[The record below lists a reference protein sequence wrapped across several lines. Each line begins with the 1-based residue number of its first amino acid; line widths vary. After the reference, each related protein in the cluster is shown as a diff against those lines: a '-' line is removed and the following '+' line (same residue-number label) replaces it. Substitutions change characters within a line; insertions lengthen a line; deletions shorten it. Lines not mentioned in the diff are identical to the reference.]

1 MRKIQLYIAASLDGY
16 IARRDGSIDW
26 LSIVEKAGEDYGYSE
41 FVKSIDT
48 TLMGYQT
55 YAQVLTFG
63 EFPYNDKQ
71 NYVFSRQ
78 PRPAGDKPVSFVSE
92 DPAAFVRR
100 LKAQPGGGIWL
111 IGGGQLNTILL
122 NAGLIDEMI
131 LSIIPIVLGD
141 GIPLFGAQPRET
153 KWVLKGQKA
162 FDSGL
167 VQVQYASG
175 YGA

>member
-1 MRKIQLYIAASLDGY
+1 MRQIQLYIASSLDGY
-16 IARRDGSIDW
+16 IARQDGSIDW
-26 LSIVEKAGEDYGYSE
+26 LSMVEKAGEDYGYSE
-41 FVKSIDT
+41 FIKGIDT

-78 PRPAGDKPVSFVSE
+78 PRPADGKPVSFVSE

-100 LKAQPGGGIWL
+100 IKDQPGGNIWL

-122 NAGLIDEMI
+122 NAGLIDELI

-141 GIPLFGAQPRET
+141 GIPLFGGKPRET
-153 KWVLKGQKA
+153 KWALKRHKA

-167 VQVQYASG
+167 VQVQYVSIQ
-175 YGA
+175 